1 MRYFFLKENSI
12 FSIKLGQRLPKS
24 IFQLHVKNSRFFLSC
39 FMKKKND
46 WPKAAEPPLYRA
58 SFFELKK
65 KKNNLYQ
72 FSSVAYKN
80 VINHKLKRNG

>member
-1 MRYFFLKENSI
+1 MLYE
-12 FSIKLGQRLPKS
+12 
-24 IFQLHVKNSRFFLSC
+24 
-39 FMKKKND
+39 KKND

-58 SFFELKK
+58 SFFELKKK